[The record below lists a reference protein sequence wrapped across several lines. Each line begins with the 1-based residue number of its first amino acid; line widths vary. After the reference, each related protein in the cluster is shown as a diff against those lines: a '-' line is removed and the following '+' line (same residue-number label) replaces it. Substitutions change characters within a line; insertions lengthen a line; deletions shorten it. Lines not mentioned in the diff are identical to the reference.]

1 MVLTLDGTTQHD
13 QKDGGSGVA
22 AEDGE
27 EDEDDEATADEDD
40 EQDPDED
47 DELLLVHLYKV
58 LMGGVKVEAVEQLA
72 HEMDRSAFEVI
83 CRLQFLTQ
91 ASTKIT
97 EGLGVDVGD
106 D

>member
-40 EQDPDED
+40 D
-47 DELLLVHLYKV
+47 D
-58 LMGGVKVEAVEQLA
+58 GNA
-72 HEMDRSAFEVI
+72 
-83 CRLQFLTQ
+83 
-91 ASTKIT
+91 
-97 EGLGVDVGD
+97 GVDDNDNEPCEDAMPGNALGISKEPSRESRRLPPEAPPPPSPSLP
-106 D
+106 